1 MDPLA
6 LIEDYL
12 SDNENGMK
20 TLITWFLNQVM
31 LAGALQQAG
40 AAQYE
45 RTDARKAH
53 RNGYKDRTLKT
64 RYGETVLRKP
74 QFREFPFE
82 TQVFGRYARVEKA
95 LVNAVVES
103 YLQGVSTRRV
113 QGIVQHLEHLGIDQ
127 LSPASVSR
135 VAKDLDDTVREFLQR
150 PIEQAIPYL
159 YVDASYYKIRDGV
172 RYVTKAVLVVAGL
185 PKGARVEIEMVAR
198 VR

>member
-12 SDNENGMK
+12 SDQENGMK
-20 TLITWFLNQVM
+20 NLINGFLNQVM
-31 LAGALQQAG
+31 LAEALQQAG

-45 RTDARKAH
+45 HTDARKAH
-53 RNGYKDRTLKT
+53 RNGYKERSLKT
-64 RYGETVLRKP
+64 RYGETVLQKP

-82 TQVFGRYARVEKA
+82 TQVFGRYA
-95 LVNAVVES
+95 
-103 YLQGVSTRRV
+103 
-113 QGIVQHLEHLGIDQ
+113 
-127 LSPASVSR
+127 R

-159 YVDASYYKIRDGV
+159 FVDASYYKVRDGA
-172 RYVTKAVLVVAGL
+172 RYVAKAVLVVASL

>member
-31 LAGALQQAG
+31 LAGGIQQAG

-82 TQVFGRYARVEKA
+82 TPIFGRYAP
-95 LVNAVVES
+95 
-103 YLQGVSTRRV
+103 Y
-113 QGIVQHLEHLGIDQ
+113 
-127 LSPASVSR
+127 
-135 VAKDLDDTVREFLQR
+135 
-150 PIEQAIPYL
+150 IPRTHNEL
-159 YVDASYYKIRDGV
+159 CSKW
-172 RYVTKAVLVVAGL
+172 LHFN
-185 PKGARVEIEMVAR
+185 
-198 VR
+198 